1 MNDITD
7 LNIYNITNFLINVKD
22 LISLSLVSKE
32 YNKIC
37 KIKLD
42 SLKDDYY
49 IIGNIFNKEKKLEYQ
64 LYLKKYFN
72 PSNKYILNSW
82 YKYGYYIFPSRTKL
96 DIPKNEKFKII
107 IYGKEDYYKV
117 IIKKKKKYRF

>member
-1 MNDITD
+1 MNIFTNIIFNILMSNITD

-42 SLKDDYY
+42 NLKNDYY
-49 IIGNIFNKEKKLEYQ
+49 LIENILAKEKFGFL
-64 LYLKKYFN
+64 
-72 PSNKYILNSW
+72 
-82 YKYGYYIFPSRTKL
+82 
-96 DIPKNEKFKII
+96 
-107 IYGKEDYYKV
+107 
-117 IIKKKKKYRF
+117 